1 MMKMIE
7 ASELVVKNDDYCDQW
22 SSGLDEPDT
31 SACSHLHKKM
41 FECPGGK
48 FIYNSRVNDGE

>member
-1 MMKMIE
+1 MMKMSE
-7 ASELVVKNDDYCDQW
+7 VSELVVKNDDYCDQW
-22 SSGLDEPDT
+22 SSGNDEPDT

-41 FECPGGK
+41 FECPVGN

>member
-1 MMKMIE
+1 MSEI
-7 ASELVVKNDDYCDQW
+7 SELVVKNDDDCDQW
-22 SSGLDEPDT
+22 SSGNDEPDT